1 MFIEIEVFSAALL
14 SLVRACF
21 QALGIIVYSAAVNV
35 IFVERTKIEETKL
48 YTFLGRHFINL
59 HGMY

>member
-1 MFIEIEVFSAALL
+1 MFSAALL

-35 IFVERTKIEETKL
+35 ILVERTKIEETKL
-48 YTFLGRHFINL
+48 YTFLRRHFVNL